1 MEKKYRP
8 FKRFGEKL
16 RVLRVQ
22 AKESLLEVSGAV
34 EIDESTLKEIELGKK
49 LPDEDILILLMN
61 HFGLKDQEAVDMW
74 ELAGYSNDDVKT
86 MNDEQLLKQIMMVIP
101 VDNRVAYSDSAHISA
116 NKNGLVVDFTLA
128 AGHKQ
133 AQTVSR
139 VGMGLEQAEALVKD
153 LLRIIAQAREPKVVR
168 SLPAPKQRKKS
179 SN

>member
-16 RVLRVQ
+16 HVLRVQ

-61 HFGLKDQEAVDMW
+61 HFGVKDQEALDMW
-74 ELAGYSNDDVKT
+74 ELAGYANDNTKT
-86 MNDEQLLKQIMMVIP
+86 MNEEQLLKQIMMVIP
-101 VDNRVAYSDSAHISA
+101 VDNKVAYSDSAQISA
-116 NKNGLVVDFTLA
+116 NKNGLVIDFTLV
-128 AGHKQ
+128 AGQKQ

-139 VGMGLEQAEALVKD
+139 VGMGLEQAETLVKN
-153 LLRIIAQAREPKVVR
+153 LLRSIEGARAPKVVR
-168 SLPAPKQRKKS
+168 SLPAPKRHKKT
-179 SN
+179 NK